1 MVLLTNTQ
9 SALNVHVQG
18 TVGTF
23 RVTKA
28 DNEASGIEVKYVLT
42 HVSLSAKQ
50 GQTQLLDMLAP
61 VREIFDLKQLDF
73 DEIMQRD
80 IDDARV
86 SLELI
91 PYLLDPSVSGQIK
104 LFPPIVAIALPLQP
118 VSRMPDTLYRK
129 VTQTQAP
136 SEQHKG
142 YDELTITAGE
152 VGAEQFQF
160 RQFVLNNGE
169 VMTTDGAMLS
179 LSRDNCAL
187 AIVDGQ
193 HRAMALLA
201 LHRNL
206 TGGWTDAKR
215 SPYERYYKVWPDKE
229 IRTYD
234 LEHLQMP
241 MIICTFPQLDAEWQ
255 KDMDVIRA
263 ARRVFLTLNKTAKK
277 VSDSRNRL
285 LNDQDIVAECLR
297 ETLSHVKQFGSKD
310 ETGLRIFNIELDQEG
325 DRVKVGSDVAFS
337 GVSHLYHLTEHILMS
352 DDIVRGIEAKGKVGA
367 PRKRLHMAYVRLGLK
382 DSIVQAKREA
392 NTRTN
397 YSDEIANEFRT
408 KWRELYVP
416 PIERMLSKF
425 HPFAAFSNATLALQ
439 QELIGAHDPELEK
452 MLFDGQATA
461 RTFDEFREGLER
473 RNKDKEP
480 GWTSPEITETLT
492 RVDGLV
498 TKRKTLVKG
507 MRTNRASHFLSN
519 LSKQALNKVTVDNVL
534 DEAIKDAIDGLFE
547 NVFSTVAFQTAL
559 ICTYT
564 EAIEQALGDITYS
577 TTELLDEYLNNL
589 HNIFAPSSVK
599 ELERLFRVFV
609 GDLSVEPAVKV
620 VTGGPV
626 FRNVVLPGE
635 LQPAEW
641 PKYRYLLLE
650 MWTPQE
656 PKLKE
661 FVLTDRNTCRAAVA
675 ASLFERRFKSY
686 CEENRLTHEEVQK
699 EVRDELLTKVKA
711 DFESFLSAVHGK
723 NITLERSIFES

>member
-142 YDELTITAGE
+142 FDERTITAGE

-160 RQFVLNNGE
+160 RQFVQKNGE
-169 VMTTDGAMLS
+169 VVTTDGAMLS

-352 DDIVRGIEAKGKVGA
+352 DDIVHGIEAKGKVGA

-382 DSIVQAKREA
+382 DSIVQVKREA

-507 MRTNRASHFLSN
+507 MRANRASHFLSN

-564 EAIEQALGDITYS
+564 EAVEQALGDITHS

-589 HNIFAPSSVK
+589 HNIFAPSNAK

-620 VTGGPV
+620 LTGGPV

-650 MWTPQE
+650 LWTPQE

-686 CEENRLTHEEVQK
+686 CEENRLIHEEVQK
-699 EVRDELLTKVKA
+699 EVRDELLTKVKG

-723 NITLERSIFES
+723 NITLERNIFES

>member
-42 HVSLSAKQ
+42 HVSLSAKH

-142 YDELTITAGE
+142 FDELTITAGE

-160 RQFVLNNGE
+160 RQFVQNGE

-507 MRTNRASHFLSN
+507 MRTNRANHFLSN
-519 LSKQALNKVTVDNVL
+519 LSKQALNKVTADNVL

-564 EAIEQALGDITYS
+564 EAVEQALGDITYS

-589 HNIFAPSSVK
+589 HNIFAPSNAK

-620 VTGGPV
+620 LTGGPV

-650 MWTPQE
+650 LWTPQE

-661 FVLTDRNTCRAAVA
+661 FVLTDRNACRAAVA

-686 CEENRLTHEEVQK
+686 CEENRLIHEEVQK
-699 EVRDELLTKVKA
+699 EVRDELLTKVKG

-723 NITLERSIFES
+723 NITLERNIFES

>member
-1 MVLLTNTQ
+1 M
-9 SALNVHVQG
+9 
-18 TVGTF
+18 
-23 RVTKA
+23 
-28 DNEASGIEVKYVLT
+28 
-42 HVSLSAKQ
+42 
-50 GQTQLLDMLAP
+50 
-61 VREIFDLKQLDF
+61 
-73 DEIMQRD
+73 
-80 IDDARV
+80 
-86 SLELI
+86 
-91 PYLLDPSVSGQIK
+91 
-104 LFPPIVAIALPLQP
+104 
-118 VSRMPDTLYRK
+118 
-129 VTQTQAP
+129 
-136 SEQHKG
+136 
-142 YDELTITAGE
+142 
-152 VGAEQFQF
+152 GAEQFQF
-160 RQFVLNNGE
+160 RQFVQKNGE
-169 VMTTDGAMLS
+169 VVTTDGAMLS

-352 DDIVRGIEAKGKVGA
+352 DDIVHGIEAKGKVGA

-507 MRTNRASHFLSN
+507 MRINRASHFLSN

-564 EAIEQALGDITYS
+564 EAVEQALGDITYS
-577 TTELLDEYLNNL
+577 TIELLDEYLNNL
-589 HNIFAPSSVK
+589 HNIFAPSNAK

-620 VTGGPV
+620 LTGGPV

-650 MWTPQE
+650 LWTPQE

-686 CEENRLTHEEVQK
+686 CEENRLIHEEVQK
-699 EVRDELLTKVKA
+699 EVRDELLTKVKG

-723 NITLERSIFES
+723 SITLERNIFES

>member
-118 VSRMPDTLYRK
+118 VSRMPDALYRK
-129 VTQTQAP
+129 VTQTQVP

-142 YDELTITAGE
+142 FDERTITAGE

-160 RQFVLNNGE
+160 RQFVQKNGE
-169 VMTTDGAMLS
+169 VVTTDGAMLS

-352 DDIVRGIEAKGKVGA
+352 DDIVHGIEAKGKVGA

-507 MRTNRASHFLSN
+507 MRINRASHFLSN

-564 EAIEQALGDITYS
+564 EAVEQALGDITYS
-577 TTELLDEYLNNL
+577 T
-589 HNIFAPSSVK
+589 
-599 ELERLFRVFV
+599 
-609 GDLSVEPAVKV
+609 
-620 VTGGPV
+620 
-626 FRNVVLPGE
+626 
-635 LQPAEW
+635 
-641 PKYRYLLLE
+641 
-650 MWTPQE
+650 
-656 PKLKE
+656 
-661 FVLTDRNTCRAAVA
+661 
-675 ASLFERRFKSY
+675 
-686 CEENRLTHEEVQK
+686 
-699 EVRDELLTKVKA
+699 
-711 DFESFLSAVHGK
+711 
-723 NITLERSIFES
+723 